1 MRETRHEEIDHRKHL
16 PLEILPNLT
25 NPRSCPRPSS
35 TLLALPPPAAAR
47 RRKGSGDNRRTRA
60 ETEDGAVLVLVVP
73 FLVDKRAFAR
83 EEGEAIALV
92 VHVEGE
98 AVPAGREKG
107 GREVGRVR

>member
-1 MRETRHEEIDHRKHL
+1 
-16 PLEILPNLT
+16 LEILPNLI
-25 NPRSCPRPSS
+25 NSRSYPRPSS
-35 TLLALPPPAAAR
+35 TFLALPPPAAAR

-83 EEGEAIALV
+83 EEGEAVALV

-98 AVPAGREKG
+98 AVPAGREGRREG
-107 GREVGRVR
+107 GRQGEVSACVLMTVR